1 MAQEQEEWSE
11 VEVKAPEEPKVEYEV
26 EGEEGEEDEKVEANS
41 PVESKE
47 EVKQEEPPKEETPKE
62 LEGVETKGAQKRIRQ
77 LVKQRKERDEQL
89 AQLIKQNEELTSKLN
104 NTQKEF
110 TNISKLNLDATEK
123 QLKDK
128 LELARTNYKTAH
140 QEGDTEKIL
149 QAQEFLNDA
158 QNDLKSVGATK
169 QQFKEPEV
177 EQKQQQVQ
185 QPQQQVQQ
193 PTPDPKAQN
202 WAEQNDW
209 FGEDKIRT
217 AAALAIDA
225 DLKEEGFNPTD
236 DDYYTEIDNRLK
248 EAFPHRYQTQKVEP
262 KEENRMQETSPAQV
276 VAGGTRSTPSSNK
289 KVKLSK
295 EDVRLANK
303 WNIPLEQYAQEKL
316 KANNAEGEYTT
327 VNMQRGGKK

>member
-1 MAQEQEEWSE
+1 MEQQQEWNE
-11 VEVKAPEEPKVEYEV
+11 VQTEKPEETKVEYEV
-26 EGEEGEEDEKVEANS
+26 EKEEPKKVE
-41 PVESKE
+41 PEVKKE
-47 EVKQEEPPKEETPKE
+47 EPEVKKEEPKE
-62 LEGVETKGAQKRIRQ
+62 LEGIQTKGAEKRIRQ
-77 LVKQRKERDEQL
+77 LVKQRKDKEDEV
-89 AQLIKQNEELTSKLN
+89 ARLIRQNEELSSRLN

-128 LELARTNYKTAH
+128 LELARGAYTTAH
-140 QEGDTEKIL
+140 QDGDAEKIL
-149 QAQEFLNDA
+149 KAQEFLNDA

-169 QQFKEPEV
+169 MQFKEPEV
-177 EQKQQQVQ
+177 KQTQQQVQ
-185 QPQQQVQQ
+185 QPQYQQ
-193 PTPDPKAQN
+193 PTPDPKAQS
-202 WAEQNDW
+202 WAEKNDW

-236 DDYYTEIDNRLK
+236 DDYYTEVDSRLK
-248 EAFPHRYQTQKVEP
+248 EAFPHRYKTKEVEEVR
-262 KEENRMQETSPAQV
+262 KQETLPAQV
-276 VAGGTRSTPSSNK
+276 VAGGTRSTPSSKN

-316 KANNAEGEYTT
+316 KATSAEGEYTT
-327 VNMQRGGKK
+327 INMQRGGK

>member
-1 MAQEQEEWSE
+1 MQQEQEWSE
-11 VEVKAPEEPKVEYEV
+11 VQTEQPEK
-26 EGEEGEEDEKVEANS
+26 EKVEFEIEKDE
-41 PVESKE
+41 PKKE
-47 EVKQEEPPKEETPKE
+47 EVKQEVKAPEPEVKKEEPKE
-62 LEGVETKGAQKRIRQ
+62 LEGINTKGAEKRIRQ
-77 LVKQRKERDEQL
+77 LIKQRKERDEEV
-89 AQLIKQNEELTSKLN
+89 ARLIKQNEELTSKLN

-177 EQKQQQVQ
+177 QPQQQVQ

-248 EAFPHRYQTQKVEP
+248 EAFPHRYQTKEVEP
-262 KEENRMQETSPAQV
+262 KEENRKQETSPAQV
-276 VAGGTRSTPSSNK
+276 VAGGTRSSPSSNK

-316 KANNAEGEYTT
+316 KATNAEGEYTT
-327 VNMQRGGKK
+327 INMQRGGK

>member
-1 MAQEQEEWSE
+1 VSLATKGNKMQQEQEWSE
-11 VEVKAPEEPKVEYEV
+11 VQTEKPEKEKIEFEVEKDEPKKEEVKAPEPEV
-26 EGEEGEEDEKVEANS
+26 K
-41 PVESKE
+41 KE
-47 EVKQEEPPKEETPKE
+47 EPKE
-62 LEGVETKGAQKRIRQ
+62 LEGINTKGAEKRIRQ
-77 LVKQRKERDEQL
+77 LIKQRKDRDEEV
-89 AQLIKQNEELTSKLN
+89 ARLIKQNEELTSRLT

-128 LELARTNYKTAH
+128 LELARANYKTAH

-177 EQKQQQVQ
+177 QPQQQVQ
-185 QPQQQVQQ
+185 QPQQQYQQ
-193 PTPDPKAQN
+193 PTPDPKAQS

-248 EAFPHRYQTQKVEP
+248 EAFPHRYQTQQVEP
-262 KEENRMQETSPAQV
+262 KEENRTQETSPAQV

-316 KANNAEGEYTT
+316 KATNAEGEYTT
-327 VNMQRGGKK
+327 INMQRGGK

>member
-1 MAQEQEEWSE
+1 MEQQQEWSE
-11 VEVKAPEEPKVEYEV
+11 VQTEKPEKEKIEFEVEKDEPK
-26 EGEEGEEDEKVEANS
+26 
-41 PVESKE
+41 KE
-47 EVKQEEPPKEETPKE
+47 EVKQEVKTPEPEVKKEEPKE
-62 LEGVETKGAQKRIRQ
+62 LEGINTKGAEKRIRQ
-77 LVKQRKERDEQL
+77 LIKQRKDRDEEV
-89 AQLIKQNEELTSKLN
+89 ARLIKQNEELTSKLN

-177 EQKQQQVQ
+177 QPQQQVQ
-185 QPQQQVQQ
+185 QPQQQYQQ
-193 PTPDPKAQN
+193 PTPDPKAQS

-248 EAFPHRYQTQKVEP
+248 EAFPHRYQTKEVEP
-262 KEENRMQETSPAQV
+262 KEENRTQETSPAQV

-316 KANNAEGEYTT
+316 KATNAEGEYTT
-327 VNMQRGGKK
+327 INMQRGGK

>member
-1 MAQEQEEWSE
+1 MQQEQEWSE
-11 VEVKAPEEPKVEYEV
+11 VQTEKPEKEKIEFEIEKDEPK
-26 EGEEGEEDEKVEANS
+26 
-41 PVESKE
+41 KE
-47 EVKQEEPPKEETPKE
+47 EVKQETKAPEPEVKKEEPKE
-62 LEGVETKGAQKRIRQ
+62 LEGINTKGAEKRIRQ
-77 LVKQRKERDEQL
+77 LIKQRKDRDEEV
-89 AQLIKQNEELTSKLN
+89 ARLIKQNEELTSRLT

-128 LELARTNYKTAH
+128 LELARANYKTAH

-177 EQKQQQVQ
+177 QPQQQVQ
-185 QPQQQVQQ
+185 QPQQQYQQ
-193 PTPDPKAQN
+193 PTPDPKAQS
-202 WAEQNDW
+202 WAEKNDW

-248 EAFPHRYQTQKVEP
+248 EAFPHRYQTQEVEP
-262 KEENRMQETSPAQV
+262 KEENRTQETSPAQV

-316 KANNAEGEYTT
+316 KATNAEGEYTT
-327 VNMQRGGKK
+327 INMQRGGK

>member
-1 MAQEQEEWSE
+1 MEQQQEWSE
-11 VEVKAPEEPKVEYEV
+11 VQTEKPEETKVEYEV
-26 EGEEGEEDEKVEANS
+26 EKEEPKKVE
-41 PVESKE
+41 PEVKKE
-47 EVKQEEPPKEETPKE
+47 EPEVKKEEPKE
-62 LEGVETKGAQKRIRQ
+62 LEGIQTKGAEKRIRQ
-77 LVKQRKERDEQL
+77 LVKQRKEKEEEVAR
-89 AQLIKQNEELTSKLN
+89 LIKQNEELNSKLS

-128 LELARTNYKTAH
+128 LELARGAYTTAH
-140 QEGDTEKIL
+140 QDGDAEKIL
-149 QAQEFLNDA
+149 KAQEFLNDA

-169 QQFKEPEV
+169 MQFKEPEV
-177 EQKQQQVQ
+177 QTQQQVQ
-185 QPQQQVQQ
+185 QPQQQYQQ
-193 PTPDPKAQN
+193 PTPDPKAQQ
-202 WAEQNDW
+202 WAEKNDW

-236 DDYYTEIDNRLK
+236 DDYYTEVDNRLK
-248 EAFPHRYQTQKVEP
+248 EAFPHRYKNEPVEETR
-262 KEENRMQETSPAQV
+262 KQETSPAQV
-276 VAGGTRSTPSSNK
+276 VAGGTRSTPSSKN

-316 KANNAEGEYTT
+316 KATSAEGEYTT
-327 VNMQRGGKK
+327 INMQRGGK

>member
-1 MAQEQEEWSE
+1 MQQEQEWSE
-11 VEVKAPEEPKVEYEV
+11 VQTEKPEKEKIEFEVEKDEPK
-26 EGEEGEEDEKVEANS
+26 
-41 PVESKE
+41 KE
-47 EVKQEEPPKEETPKE
+47 EVKQEVKTPEPEVKKEEPKE
-62 LEGVETKGAQKRIRQ
+62 LEGINTKGAEKRIRQ
-77 LVKQRKERDEQL
+77 LIKQRKDRDEEV
-89 AQLIKQNEELTSKLN
+89 ARLIKQNEELTSKLN

-128 LELARTNYKTAH
+128 LELARNAYKAAH

-177 EQKQQQVQ
+177 QPQQQVQ

-193 PTPDPKAQN
+193 PTPDPKAQS

-248 EAFPHRYQTQKVEP
+248 EAFPHRYQTQEVEP
-262 KEENRMQETSPAQV
+262 KEENRTQETSPAQV

-316 KANNAEGEYTT
+316 KATNAEGEYTT
-327 VNMQRGGKK
+327 INMQRGGK

>member
-1 MAQEQEEWSE
+1 MQEESWN
-11 VEVKAPEEPKVEYEV
+11 EVKAEEPEKEKIEIEIEKEEPK
-26 EGEEGEEDEKVEANS
+26 KVE
-41 PVESKE
+41 PEVKKE
-47 EVKQEEPPKEETPKE
+47 EPKE
-62 LEGVETKGAQKRIRQ
+62 LQGIETKGAEKRIRQ
-77 LVKQRKERDEQL
+77 LVKQRKDKEDEVVR
-89 AQLIKQNEELTSKLN
+89 LIRQNEELNSRLN

-128 LELARTNYKTAH
+128 LELARGAYTTAH
-140 QEGDTEKIL
+140 QDGDAEKIL
-149 QAQEFLNDA
+149 KAQEFLNDA

-169 QQFKEPEV
+169 MQFKEPEV
-177 EQKQQQVQ
+177 KQTQQQVQ
-185 QPQQQVQQ
+185 RPQYQQQ
-193 PTPDPKAQN
+193 PTPDPKAQS
-202 WAEQNDW
+202 WAEKNDW

-236 DDYYTEIDNRLK
+236 DDYYSEVDNRLK
-248 EAFPHRYQTQKVEP
+248 EAFPHRYKTEEVEEVR
-262 KEENRMQETSPAQV
+262 KQESSPAQV
-276 VAGGTRSTPSSNK
+276 VAGGTRSTPGSNK

-316 KANNAEGEYTT
+316 KATSADGEYTT
-327 VNMQRGGKK
+327 VNMQRGGK

>member
-1 MAQEQEEWSE
+1 MEQQQEWSE
-11 VEVKAPEEPKVEYEV
+11 VQTEKPEKEKIEFEVEKDEPK
-26 EGEEGEEDEKVEANS
+26 
-41 PVESKE
+41 KE
-47 EVKQEEPPKEETPKE
+47 EVKQEVKTSEPEVKKEEPKE
-62 LEGVETKGAQKRIRQ
+62 LEGINTKGAEKRIRQ
-77 LVKQRKERDEQL
+77 LIKQRKDRDEEV
-89 AQLIKQNEELTSKLN
+89 AKLIKQNEELTSRLT

-128 LELARTNYKTAH
+128 LELARNAYKTAH

-177 EQKQQQVQ
+177 QPQQQVQ
-185 QPQQQVQQ
+185 QPQQQYQQ
-193 PTPDPKAQN
+193 PTPDPKAQS
-202 WAEQNDW
+202 WAEKNDW

-248 EAFPHRYQTQKVEP
+248 EAFPHRYQTQEVEP
-262 KEENRMQETSPAQV
+262 KEETRTQETSPAQV

-316 KANNAEGEYTT
+316 KATNAEGEYTT
-327 VNMQRGGKK
+327 INMQRGGK

>member
-1 MAQEQEEWSE
+1 MEQQQEWNE
-11 VEVKAPEEPKVEYEV
+11 VQTEKPEETKVEYEV
-26 EGEEGEEDEKVEANS
+26 EKEEPKKVE
-41 PVESKE
+41 PEVKKE
-47 EVKQEEPPKEETPKE
+47 EPEIKKEEPKE
-62 LEGVETKGAQKRIRQ
+62 LEGIQTKGAEKRIRQ
-77 LVKQRKERDEQL
+77 LVKQRKEKEEQV
-89 AQLIKQNEELTSKLN
+89 ARLIKQNEELNSKLSS
-104 NTQKEF
+104 TQKEF

-140 QEGDTEKIL
+140 QEGDAEKIL
-149 QAQEFLNDA
+149 KAQEFLNDA

-169 QQFKEPEV
+169 MQFKEPEV
-177 EQKQQQVQ
+177 QTQQQVQ
-185 QPQQQVQQ
+185 QPQQQYQQ
-193 PTPDPKAQN
+193 PTPNPKAQQ
-202 WAEQNDW
+202 WAEKNDW

-236 DDYYTEIDNRLK
+236 DDYYTEVDSRLK
-248 EAFPHRYQTQKVEP
+248 EAFPHRYQTQEVEP
-262 KEENRMQETSPAQV
+262 KEETRTQETSPAQV
-276 VAGGTRSTPSSNK
+276 VAGGTRSTPSSKN

-316 KANNAEGEYTT
+316 KATSAEGEYTT
-327 VNMQRGGKK
+327 INMQRGGK

>member
-1 MAQEQEEWSE
+1 VSLATKGNKMQQEQEWSE
-11 VEVKAPEEPKVEYEV
+11 VQTEQPEK
-26 EGEEGEEDEKVEANS
+26 EKVEFEIEKDE
-41 PVESKE
+41 PKKE
-47 EVKQEEPPKEETPKE
+47 EVKQEVKTPEPVVKKEEPKE
-62 LEGVETKGAQKRIRQ
+62 LEGINTKGAEKRIRQ
-77 LVKQRKERDEQL
+77 LIKQRKDRDEEV
-89 AQLIKQNEELTSKLN
+89 ARLIKQNEELTSKLN

-177 EQKQQQVQ
+177 QPQQQVQ
-185 QPQQQVQQ
+185 QPQQQYKQ
-193 PTPDPKAQN
+193 PTPDPKAQS

-248 EAFPHRYQTQKVEP
+248 EAFPHRYQTQEVEP
-262 KEENRMQETSPAQV
+262 KEENRTQETSPAQV

-316 KANNAEGEYTT
+316 KATNAEGEYTT
-327 VNMQRGGKK
+327 INMQRGGK

>member
-1 MAQEQEEWSE
+1 MQQEQEWSQVQTEKPKEDKIEFE
-11 VEVKAPEEPKVEYEV
+11 VEKDEPK
-26 EGEEGEEDEKVEANS
+26 
-41 PVESKE
+41 KE
-47 EVKQEEPPKEETPKE
+47 EVKQEVKTPEPEVKKEEPKE
-62 LEGVETKGAQKRIRQ
+62 LEGINTKGAEKRIRQ
-77 LVKQRKERDEQL
+77 LIKQRKDRDDEV
-89 AQLIKQNEELTSKLN
+89 ARLIKQNEELTSKLN

-177 EQKQQQVQ
+177 EPQKQIQ

-193 PTPDPKAQN
+193 STPDPKAQD

-209 FGEDKIRT
+209 FGQDKIRT

-248 EAFPHRYQTQKVEP
+248 EAFPHRYQTQEVEP

-316 KANNAEGEYTT
+316 KATSAEGEYTT
-327 VNMQRGGKK
+327 INMQRGGK

>member
-1 MAQEQEEWSE
+1 MQEESWN
-11 VEVKAPEEPKVEYEV
+11 EVKTEEPEKEKVEYEV
-26 EGEEGEEDEKVEANS
+26 EKEEPKKVE
-41 PVESKE
+41 PEVKKE
-47 EVKQEEPPKEETPKE
+47 EPKE
-62 LEGVETKGAQKRIRQ
+62 LQGIETKGAEKRIRQ
-77 LVKQRKERDEQL
+77 LIRQRKEKEEEVSR
-89 AQLIKQNEELTSKLN
+89 LIKQNEELNSKLN
-104 NTQKEF
+104 TTQKEF

-128 LELARTNYKTAH
+128 LELARGAYTTAH
-140 QEGDTEKIL
+140 QDGDAEKIL
-149 QAQEFLNDA
+149 KAQEFLNDA

-169 QQFKEPEV
+169 MQFKEPEV
-177 EQKQQQVQ
+177 KQTQQQVQ
-185 QPQQQVQQ
+185 QPQYQQ
-193 PTPDPKAQN
+193 PTPDPKAQS
-202 WAEQNDW
+202 WAEKNDW

-248 EAFPHRYQTQKVEP
+248 EAFPHRYQTQELEP
-262 KEENRMQETSPAQV
+262 KEETRTQETSPAQV

-316 KANNAEGEYTT
+316 KATSADGEYTT
-327 VNMQRGGKK
+327 INMQRGGK

>member
-1 MAQEQEEWSE
+1 MQQEQEWSE
-11 VEVKAPEEPKVEYEV
+11 VQTEKPEKEKIEFEVEKDEPK
-26 EGEEGEEDEKVEANS
+26 
-41 PVESKE
+41 KE
-47 EVKQEEPPKEETPKE
+47 EVKQEVKASEPKIKKEEPKE
-62 LEGVETKGAQKRIRQ
+62 LEGINTKGAEKRIRQ
-77 LVKQRKERDEQL
+77 LIKQRKERDEEV
-89 AQLIKQNEELTSKLN
+89 AKLIRQNEELTSKLN
-104 NTQKEF
+104 NKQKEF

-128 LELARTNYKTAH
+128 LELARNAYKAAH

-177 EQKQQQVQ
+177 QPQQQVQ
-185 QPQQQVQQ
+185 QPQQQYQQ
-193 PTPDPKAQN
+193 PTPDPKAQS

-248 EAFPHRYQTQKVEP
+248 EAFPHRYQTKEVEP
-262 KEENRMQETSPAQV
+262 KEENRTQETSPAQV

-316 KANNAEGEYTT
+316 KATNAEGEYTT
-327 VNMQRGGKK
+327 INMQRGGK

>member
-1 MAQEQEEWSE
+1 MQQEQEWSE
-11 VEVKAPEEPKVEYEV
+11 VQTEQPEK
-26 EGEEGEEDEKVEANS
+26 EKVEFEIEKDE
-41 PVESKE
+41 PKKE
-47 EVKQEEPPKEETPKE
+47 EVKQEVKTPEPEVKKEEPKE
-62 LEGVETKGAQKRIRQ
+62 LEGINTKGAEKRIRQ
-77 LVKQRKERDEQL
+77 LIKQRKDRDEEV
-89 AQLIKQNEELTSKLN
+89 ARLIKQNEELTSKLN

-177 EQKQQQVQ
+177 QPQQQVQ
-185 QPQQQVQQ
+185 QPQQQIQQ

-248 EAFPHRYQTQKVEP
+248 EAFPHRYQTQEVEP
-262 KEENRMQETSPAQV
+262 KEENRTQETSPAQV